1 MRRRR
6 FAVTLL
12 TMDLPHGLTTRPLR
26 PDDARAVFDLMVDSQ
41 TLDAGE
47 PSVDLED
54 VVGDWQRPSF
64 DLATHAIGV
73 EDSGHLVGYADV
85 ANGRYADVAVA
96 STHRGRGI
104 GTWLA
109 DWTQAE
115 ARRQGGSMVGMPVPV
130 GSNGDRLLERLGYH
144 VAWTSWV
151 LQLGEGEQIKSQPL
165 PVGYAVRPFRPGEE
179 RTAYRIVEDAFNEWP
194 DRQPVAYDDWAAR
207 VVRRPGFEP
216 WHLRLA
222 TEPGGEVVGVGYVFV
237 SGDCGYVPTL
247 AVRRDQ
253 RGRGLAR
260 ALLVDC
266 FEVAREHGASR
277 SELSTDTR
285 TGALGLYERVGMKVT
300 STWVHRA
307 IPLLSP

>member
-1 MRRRR
+1 ME
-6 FAVTLL
+6 
-12 TMDLPHGLTTRPLR
+12 LPAGVTTRTLR

-64 DLATHAIGV
+64 DLATHAVGAA
-73 EDSGHLVGYADV
+73 DAGRLVGYAHV
-85 ANGRYADVAVA
+85 ANGRYADAVVA

-109 DWTQAE
+109 GWTQAE

-130 GSNGDRLLERLGYH
+130 GSDGDHLLERLGYH

-151 LQLGEGEQIKSQPL
+151 LQLGDGEQIESQPL
-165 PVGYAVRPFRPGEE
+165 PEGYAVRPFRPGEE
-179 RTAYRIVEDAFNEWP
+179 HVAYRIVEDAFNEWP

-222 TEPGGEVVGVGYVFV
+222 IDPDGEVVGVGYVFV
-237 SGDCGYVPTL
+237 SGEYGYVPTL
-247 AVRRDQ
+247 AVRRDR
-253 RGRGLAR
+253 RGLGLAR

-266 FEVAREHGASR
+266 FAVAREHGASR
-277 SELSTDTR
+277 SELSTDSR
-285 TGALGLYERVGMKVT
+285 TGALGLYERVGMRVT

-307 IPLLSP
+307 IAL

>member
-1 MRRRR
+1 ME
-6 FAVTLL
+6 
-12 TMDLPHGLTTRPLR
+12 LPAGVTTRTLR
-26 PDDARAVFDLMVDSQ
+26 PDDARAVFDLLVDSQ

-64 DLATHAIGV
+64 DLATHAAGV
-73 EDSGHLVGYADV
+73 EDAGRLVGYAHV
-85 ANGRYADVAVA
+85 ANGRYADAVVA
-96 STHRGRGI
+96 STHRARGI

-109 DWTQAE
+109 GWTQAE

-130 GSNGDRLLERLGYH
+130 GSDGDHLLERLRYH

-151 LQLGEGEQIKSQPL
+151 LQLGDGEQIESQPL
-165 PVGYAVRPFRPGEE
+165 PEGYAVRPFRPGEE
-179 RTAYRIVEDAFNEWP
+179 HAAYRIVEDAFNEWP

-222 TEPGGEVVGVGYVFV
+222 SDPDGEVVGVGYVFV
-237 SGDCGYVPTL
+237 SGEYGYVPTL
-247 AVRRDQ
+247 AVRRDR
-253 RGRGLAR
+253 RGLGLAR

-266 FEVAREHGASR
+266 FAVAREHGASR
-277 SELSTDTR
+277 SELSTDSR
-285 TGALGLYERVGMKVT
+285 TGALGLYERVGMRVT

-307 IPLLSP
+307 VAL